1 MEAFL
6 SNKEI
11 LPFVLTVDIEVREEQ
26 MQKKIPSRVKAF
38 WSREPVDVLLLLKR
52 KSTFSF
58 RKGTNIKHGPFSSVV
73 EHGRKRGNGPEIY
86 NRITRIRGRY
96 VDGELEGE
104 KEDTFYFLK
113 RKEKYMPCGTTT
125 TTYRRGVKH
134 GIQTMKSPECEIVT
148 RMYQNGEKVGET
160 KQ

>member
-73 EHGRKRGNGPEIY
+73 EHGKKEEMDRKYTTGLHEFAVGTSTASLKERKRI
-86 NRITRIRGRY
+86 
-96 VDGELEGE
+96 LF
-104 KEDTFYFLK
+104 TF
-113 RKEKYMPCGTTT
+113 
-125 TTYRRGVKH
+125 
-134 GIQTMKSPECEIVT
+134 
-148 RMYQNGEKVGET
+148 
-160 KQ
+160 